1 MGFHQRRCFLN
12 SITRRKAIL
21 ATAIGL
27 TALLPIV
34 DAHASGLAPG
44 SSAGLKF
51 QMYRDSK
58 GGYRWK
64 LKAAN
69 GKVIATGGE
78 AYTTKAACQSGIDL
92 VMKGAATATI
102 EDDS

>member
-1 MGFHQRRCFLN
+1 MDP
-12 SITRRKAIL
+12 ITRRNAIL

-27 TALLPIV
+27 ASLLPTV
-34 DAHASGLAPG
+34 EAHSTSLPSE

-64 LKAAN
+64 LKAGN

-78 AYTTKAACQSGIDL
+78 SYTAKASCLSGIDL
-92 VMKGAATATI
+92 VMKGAASATL
-102 EDDS
+102 EDLT

>member
-1 MGFHQRRCFLN
+1 MN
-12 SITRRKAIL
+12 SITRRRAIL

-27 TALLPIV
+27 SALLPTV
-34 DAHASGLAPG
+34 DAEASSASPS

-102 EDDS
+102 EDET

>member
-1 MGFHQRRCFLN
+1 M
-12 SITRRKAIL
+12 SSMTRRRAIL
-21 ATAIGL
+21 AAAIGL
-27 TALLPIV
+27 TSLLPTV
-34 DAHASGLAPG
+34 EAHSTSPAPA

-64 LKAAN
+64 LKAGN

-78 AYTTKAACQSGIDL
+78 SYTAKASCLSGIDL

-102 EDDS
+102 EDNS

>member
-1 MGFHQRRCFLN
+1 MN
-12 SITRRKAIL
+12 PITRRRAIL

-27 TALLPIV
+27 TSLLPTT
-34 DAHASGLAPG
+34 DAGASIQPTAP
-44 SSAGLKF
+44 SAGLKF

-64 LKAAN
+64 LKSAN

-78 AYTTKAACQSGIDL
+78 SYTAKASCLSGIDL
-92 VMKGAATATI
+92 VMKGAATATV
-102 EDDS
+102 EDGT

>member
-1 MGFHQRRCFLN
+1 MN
-12 SITRRKAIL
+12 SITRRRAIL

-27 TALLPIV
+27 GALLPTLE
-34 DAHASGLAPG
+34 AGASTAP
-44 SSAGLKF
+44 SAGLKF
-51 QMYRDSK
+51 QVYRDSK

-78 AYTTKAACQSGIDL
+78 SYTAKASCLSGIDL